1 MMQWW
6 EQESVERVYVLA
18 KARALSSAAHHVNT
32 HVNVQN
38 LALPAPLSR
47 RMTLGEVL
55 PSLEGEDLV
64 EAVRGEWE
72 GGEVSGLA
80 GGEVSATVA
89 FVTGGGMSHE
99 LYTELLQGLGW

>member
-1 MMQWW
+1 M
-6 EQESVERVYVLA
+6 ERVYVLA

-32 HVNVQN
+32 HVHVQN
-38 LALPAPLSR
+38 LSLPAPLSR
-47 RMTLGEVL
+47 RVTLGEVL
-55 PSLEGEDLV
+55 PSLEGEDVV

-72 GGEVSGLA
+72 EVSGLA